1 MVSPYRNHTPLED
14 KISYGCGKR
23 SDKQGVNWAQYRTR
37 YAEYGNSSAWERTT
51 TEANLEAM
59 RAKNCLFFQRLTHSW
74 RALEQY
80 GDAPRMCTYLIWCI
94 EAVCIDTVNRC
105 PIEVGQRL
113 EITTE
118 CVCYNWPHGWLPLFF
133 AISLLRGLIIL
144 WILSYSQWMHN
155 LVSSFP
161 CVMLRGREGER
172 GWWNSTVKKDME
184 FKPE

>member
-1 MVSPYRNHTPLED
+1 MCRKSPQIIMVSPYRNHTPLED

-59 RAKNCLFFQRLTHSW
+59 RAKNCLFFQRSIHSW

-80 GDAPRMCTYLIWCI
+80 DDAPRVCTYLIWCI

-113 EITTE
+113 EITE
-118 CVCYNWPHGWLPLFF
+118 CNNRMCVLQLAPWMTAPLFRH
-133 AISLLRGLIIL
+133 ITTEGSYHPDESYL
-144 WILSYSQWMHN
+144 ILSE
-155 LVSSFP
+155 
-161 CVMLRGREGER
+161 CII
-172 GWWNSTVKKDME
+172 
-184 FKPE
+184 